1 MPFEKGRTKVGGRV
15 KGSQN
20 KKQIQWDELGDF
32 MTNKGAERA
41 MKVLSKLD
49 DETYLDQYGKLLN
62 YFKPRHQASTIDA
75 NVTAVQP
82 IVFENVSKDYSFD
95 KDGNVEK
102 L

>member
-1 MPFEKGRTKVGGRV
+1 MPFKKGQNKVGGRV
-15 KGSQN
+15 KGSVST
-20 KKQIQWDELGDF
+20 KIKQWEQLGDF

-82 IVFENVSKDYSFD
+82 IVFENVSKE
-95 KDGNVEK
+95 NVS
-102 L
+102 